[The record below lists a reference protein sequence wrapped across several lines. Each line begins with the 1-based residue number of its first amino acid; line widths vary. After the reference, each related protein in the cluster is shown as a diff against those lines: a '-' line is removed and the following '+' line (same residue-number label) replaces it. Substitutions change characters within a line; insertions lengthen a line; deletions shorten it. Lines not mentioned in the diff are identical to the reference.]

1 MQIEEKKDGKF
12 NGNMQLAYEVNNVQA
27 GKLKILE
34 NRAIFVVSSCFLS
47 IKQNCDI
54 MEQFRYRIRFSK
66 YIKMLWSNLRIK
78 K

>member
-12 NGNMQLAYEVNNVQA
+12 NGNMQLAYKVNVQA

-47 IKQNCDI
+47 IKKNVI
-54 MEQFRYRIRFSK
+54 
-66 YIKMLWSNLRIK
+66 
-78 K
+78 